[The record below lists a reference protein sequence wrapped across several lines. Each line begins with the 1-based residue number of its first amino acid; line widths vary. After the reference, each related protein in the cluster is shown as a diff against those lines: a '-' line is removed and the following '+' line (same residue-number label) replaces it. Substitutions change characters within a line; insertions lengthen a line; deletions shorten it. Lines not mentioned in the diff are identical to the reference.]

1 MVYAEPMARAVVEP
15 AVRELMHQCADGQ
28 EPSTTVTF
36 RGDGFNMCA
45 HVRARL
51 TAPGQVKVSLACW
64 VVNMDT
70 ARYFGSTPPSE
81 KETRLAPEGIAAP
94 DESLTSR
101 VIGHLATRMNALDTP
116 QTDHDGHLAITVPLT
131 SP

>member
-1 MVYAEPMARAVVEP
+1 MARAVVEP

-45 HVRARL
+45 HIRARI
-51 TAPGQVKVSLACW
+51 AVPGQIKVSLACW

-81 KETRLAPEGIAAP
+81 DEARLPPEGIATP

-116 QTDHDGHLAITVPLT
+116 QPDDDGHLVITVPLA
-131 SP
+131 SR